1 MSAPDPSEG
10 EVQEGDVSES
20 TAAPADLLTRPYL
33 LRQELDEFP
42 VTEVEAIEAA
52 VADAAERDK
61 IGPLAGM
68 VDEALKIVKKSC
80 TARLAAGFLQERM
93 GQKPAAATTFLL
105 LARSLLA
112 DGFLEAARWVARRG
126 LANREDHRFVDL
138 LIRIGGK
145 LDAEALA
152 EDVAY
157 CRERCPEA
165 PELRWYECRQADAAG
180 NTAKADRLAI
190 KAFVGF
196 MSIDAADSAEDPLLR
211 VLETEQRS
219 VLEALI
225 ETFPSMAAT
234 GKGDLLEITLDLSL
248 PRLREAEL
256 HRELAD
262 AFKAILDS
270 GHGNPDIRKLYVE
283 SLTDA
288 MGGPAAVGGLIEACR
303 LPDPSVP
310 WPRRSRGWTLSRRS
324 SREVCSRAR
333 TS

>member
-52 VADAAERDK
+52 VA
-61 IGPLAGM
+61 M

-288 MGGPAAVGGLIEACR
+288 MGGPAGHARPEPGLGHR
-303 LPDPSVP
+303 Q
-310 WPRRSRGWTLSRRS
+310 GH
-324 SREVCSRAR
+324 RAR
-333 TS
+333 RRLSHRRLQG